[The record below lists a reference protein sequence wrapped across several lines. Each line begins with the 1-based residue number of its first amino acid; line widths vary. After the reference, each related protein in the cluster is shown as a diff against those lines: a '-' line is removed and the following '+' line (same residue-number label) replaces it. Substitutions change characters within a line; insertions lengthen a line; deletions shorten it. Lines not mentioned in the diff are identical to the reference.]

1 MENKDLALLTVL
13 PKKLDQKHDGLYM
26 KRLWQGIPGIERT
39 RKGRLYATFYSGG
52 KGEGSENFV
61 LLLKSDDNGLTWSDP
76 LYVIDPPDKVRAFDP
91 CLWIDPLGRL
101 WWFWSQSYTLY
112 DGRAGVWASVMEN
125 PDDDDAAW
133 STPIRICHG
142 IMINK
147 PTILSTGE
155 WLFPCAVWKCRDS
168 EFNRLEEERFSNVYI
183 SDDQGKTFR
192 LQGRADVPDRAF
204 DEHMI
209 VEKKDGSLWM
219 LVRTKYG
226 IGESYSFDKGK
237 TWTPGRDSGLGGP
250 NSRFFIR
257 RLQSGNLLLVNHL
270 NFTGRSHLTAM
281 LSEDDGMTWKYKITI
296 DERSQV
302 SYPDGV
308 QAEDGTVYII
318 YDRERYDAKEIL
330 MAVITEE
337 DIRQGRRISQN
348 SRGPH
353 QRYSPYFGS
362 QSKRCGK
369 GESKQHFIRF
379 VRSVNFERE
388 QNSSNFRQFGSP
400 YCPTRPCRRSFG
412 NEGATERI
420 TYRQTKSSHRCY
432 RNDIRISPQCYGGC
446 GRVMH

>member
-147 PTILSTGE
+147 PTILLTGE

-337 DIRQGRRISQN
+337 DIRQGRCVTEKARLKMI
-348 SRGPH
+348 
-353 QRYSPYFGS
+353 
-362 QSKRCGK
+362 
-369 GESKQHFIRF
+369 
-379 VRSVNFERE
+379 VNK
-388 QNSSNFRQFGSP
+388 
-400 YCPTRPCRRSFG
+400 
-412 NEGATERI
+412 I
-420 TYRQTKSSHRCY
+420 K
-432 RNDIRISPQCYGGC
+432 
-446 GRVMH
+446 